1 MNKGF
6 SLIELL
12 VVVAIIGILA
22 AIGMVAYN
30 GYTERAKINS
40 IKVQH
45 SQIVKFISLEKA
57 KCEIGDTHLKLVTA
71 ASLNGTP
78 HNIEPP
84 CADFLKV
91 AQMPN
96 TIAIVAGHLIGIG
109 YKNLLEPTQPFHS
122 YSGALCT
129 KSTTMQF
136 APGCTTIN
144 CSTCDQNKGHNVMI
158 VRTCLK
164 GSCSDSE
171 VLVDLIEF

>member
-57 KCEIGDTHLKLVTA
+57 KCELGDTHLKLVTA

-96 TIAIVAGHLIGIG
+96 TIALVVGHLKGIG
-109 YKNLLEPTQPFHS
+109 YKNFLDPSKTFFCEGGN
-122 YSGALCT
+122 YYA
-129 KSTTMQF
+129 
-136 APGCTTIN
+136 GCTFID
-144 CSTCDQNKGHNVMI
+144 CSTCAENKGHNVMI
-158 VRTCLK
+158 VTTCLK
-164 GSCSDSE
+164 EPCSDSE